1 MIKIL
6 SEARSSEGYIINPK
20 GRLIGKVE
28 LPSLILIKNKALPP
42 KSSLYSNFLSIK
54 SNNNVLEAIE
64 LIKNFVGESVPVI
77 DENKVI
83 LGIVT
88 ESDLFTELLKA
99 EKVRE
104 DEELAD

>member
-1 MIKIL
+1 MPDL
-6 SEARSSEGYIINPK
+6 VLN
-20 GRLIGKVE
+20 
-28 LPSLILIKNKALPP
+28 KNKTIPP
-42 KSSLYSNFLSIK
+42 DSSLYSDFLRIK

-64 LIKNFVGESVPVI
+64 LIKNFVGESVPI
-77 DENKVI
+77 TDENEMI